1 MPNYKNQACP
11 RSIQKES
18 NLRAKKKSLFDA
30 AAKIGKLEFLNDFGL
45 AGGTARKG
53 LEQLAVVSD
62 TIRVGNYTSDTSTGI
77 LADDGSGL
85 MSEMGMDSAFQ
96 TAVSTFDPN
105 AVNGAVGA
113 SKALVA
119 KAKQGNFRMEDIAVY
134 AGEFKNIALIGNKIF
149 KAGAESTPS
158 ENYQKFKCRPSP
170 YAMDLVH
177 KAPKQN
183 FQFVVEIILNP
194 AYQQQFLLSQSDTS
208 NNFIKAR
215 EEILVDNEKT
225 LAFTPSVPN
234 SELAVQ
240 VAFLVKNS
248 ARPSV
253 TYEYEDLNYYNYRT
267 KGIRK
272 ATFNPV
278 AMEFTD
284 DQLNSMA
291 AFYAFYTSAMSPIIN
306 MGSDPVIATGLRN
319 MYEQGGMNYSDFTA
333 KQSASNAR
341 PNTNPAYAASI
352 GALRPS
358 AIGESNTTRQIID
371 RITIYQFGKNANT
384 MTAFN
389 MFSPRILSFAPSN
402 VTYAESG
409 EGQTLAMELDYD
421 FFTIQPEIQIYGGAA
436 EGQGT
441 YSDKVA
447 DLSGGDAGAFFPIK
461 HFPAETTN
469 GAAVPAL
476 DSFVSVAGSRLG
488 TFLSRDNE

>member
-18 NLRAKKKSLFDA
+18 NLRAKKKSLLDA
-30 AAKIGKLEFLNDFGL
+30 AGKIGKLEFLNDFGL

-62 TIRVGNYTSDTSTGI
+62 TIRVGDYTSDTSTGI
-77 LADDGSGL
+77 LSDDGSGL
-85 MSEMGMDSAFQ
+85 MAEMGMDSAFQ
-96 TAVSTFDPN
+96 TAVSQFDPN

-119 KAKQGNFRMEDIAVY
+119 KAQQGNFRMEDIAVY

-149 KAGAESTPS
+149 KPGAETDPA

-183 FQFVVEIILNP
+183 FQFVVEMVLHP
-194 AYQQQFLLSQSDTS
+194 AYQQQFILEQADT
-208 NNFIKAR
+208 NNEFIKYRR
-215 EEILVDNEKT
+215 EIYNKDAVIGTAE
-225 LAFTPSVPN
+225 TPNISN
-234 SELAVQ
+234 SDLSVQ

-248 ARPSV
+248 GRPSV

-278 AMEFTD
+278 TMNFTD

-291 AFYAFYTSAMSPIIN
+291 AFYAFYISAMSPIVN
-306 MGSDPVIATGLRN
+306 MGADPTAATGVRN
-319 MYEQGGMNYSDFTA
+319 IYEQGGMNYTDLSI
-333 KQSASNAR
+333 KQSVSNGTA
-341 PNTNPAYAASI
+341 NTNPAYAASV
-352 GALRPS
+352 GALRPMS
-358 AIGESNTTRQIID
+358 ANQSNNTRQIID
-371 RITIYQFGKNANT
+371 RISIYQFGRNANT
-384 MTAFN
+384 MTGFH
-389 MFSPRILSFAPSN
+389 MFSPRILSFSPSE

-409 EGQTLAMELDYD
+409 EGQSLGMEIDYD
-421 FFTIQPEIQIYGGAA
+421 FFTIQPEISIYNGGST
-436 EGQGT
+436 QGMT
-441 YSDKVA
+441 SDKVA

-461 HFPAETTN
+461 HFPAETN
-469 GAAVPAL
+469 GNAATTTQ
-476 DSFVSVAGSRLG
+476 DSLISKAGSYLG
-488 TFLSRDNE
+488 LKL